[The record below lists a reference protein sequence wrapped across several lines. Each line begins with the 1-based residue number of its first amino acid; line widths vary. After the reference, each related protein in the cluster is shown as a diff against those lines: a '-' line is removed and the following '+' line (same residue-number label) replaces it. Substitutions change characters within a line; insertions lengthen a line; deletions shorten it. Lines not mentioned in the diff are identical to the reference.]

1 MSANPFVVQ
10 PGQKLLGEIVT
21 WAAGTAAIRHLDV
34 IQALRA
40 CGLDEA
46 VAREL
51 APRHAF
57 ARACRRLSDD
67 RVIDVT
73 GETQERI
80 TFQFTAKRRE
90 EGYVSYDF
98 ETLLAL
104 DKATGKVSCDLPH
117 LAERAQAELDR
128 CLTARTGGDVTR
140 IVQRLFE
147 RQADLFPIRE
157 RGGAYFVPE
166 KYAGFVN
173 RVQGFLS
180 LLGGRM
186 ARFPIPAG
194 TPHGDASVRDTVAA
208 GLRALIEEHH
218 RAIAG
223 FGEDTRPDTL
233 ERAAERIK
241 QTRYKIEAYAAY
253 LAEEKARLER
263 EVAGAAEHLRH
274 RVAEIAG
281 KGTETPAVK
290 PTEALISAVA

>member
-21 WAAGTAAIRHLDV
+21 WTSSRVSIRHLDV
-34 IQALRA
+34 ITALRA

-57 ARACRRLSDD
+57 ARACRRLSDN

-73 GETQERI
+73 GETKDRI

-104 DKATGKVSCDLPH
+104 DKTTGQVTCDLPH
-117 LAERAQAELDR
+117 LAGSAQAELDR
-128 CLTARTGGDVTR
+128 CITARTGGDVTR
-140 IVQRLFE
+140 IVQKLFE

-173 RVQGFLS
+173 RVQGFLTRI
-180 LLGGRM
+180 GGGM

-194 TPHGDASVRDTVAA
+194 TPHGDASVKDAVAA

-233 ERAAERIK
+233 ERAAERIR

-263 EVAGAAEHLRH
+263 EVAGATEHLRH
-274 RVAEIAG
+274 KVAEIAG
-281 KGTETPAVK
+281 TREEGAAV
-290 PTEALISAVA
+290 VA